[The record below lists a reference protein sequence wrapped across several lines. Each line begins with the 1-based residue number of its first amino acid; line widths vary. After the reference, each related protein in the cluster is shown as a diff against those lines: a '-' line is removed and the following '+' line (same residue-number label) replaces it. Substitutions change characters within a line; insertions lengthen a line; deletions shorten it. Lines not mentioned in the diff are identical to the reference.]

1 MLDHGERA
9 CRWAVRARRIAIWL
23 DFGSPNEGSGDRFRR
38 RERPFCRSM
47 SIFARSCSKCK
58 KPWQDCS
65 FVDIRACRHGLQ
77 IAPGRSWDAM
87 LTRCCLRRG
96 YERSPKGLWSCLG
109 RLLARAG
116 RSELAPAA
124 VWAILGV
131 SWAVPNESSERSK
144 RSRRPK
150 TTPRAILEPT
160 WRQLGA
166 NLEPTTW
173 SQLGAN
179 LDRFRNAQV
188 ACLLAQH
195 STA

>member
-1 MLDHGERA
+1 
-9 CRWAVRARRIAIWL
+9 
-23 DFGSPNEGSGDRFRR
+23 
-38 RERPFCRSM
+38 M

-77 IAPGRSWDAM
+77 IAPGRSWEAM

-109 RLLARAG
+109 RLLRRAG
-116 RSELAPAA
+116 RFELAPTAI
-124 VWAILGV
+124 WAILGV

-150 TTPRAILEPT
+150 TTPRAMLEPT
-160 WRQLGA
+160 WRQLGG
-166 NLEPTTW
+166 NLEPTW
-173 SQLGAN
+173 LSQLAPRW
-179 LDRFRNAQV
+179 LQV
-188 ACLLAQH
+188 GIQNGGSKISIVRQCISHFCFTCTSFCYA
-195 STA
+195 

>member
-1 MLDHGERA
+1 
-9 CRWAVRARRIAIWL
+9 
-23 DFGSPNEGSGDRFRR
+23 
-38 RERPFCRSM
+38 M

-77 IAPGRSWDAM
+77 IAPGRSWEAM

-116 RSELAPAA
+116 RSRARSGRR
-124 VWAILGV
+124 LGDLGRLLGR
-131 SWAVPNESSERSK
+131 PERVF
-144 RSRRPK
+144 RTLQTFK
-150 TTPRAILEPT
+150 TTQDDPKSDF
-160 WRQLGA
+160 GA
-166 NLEPTTW
+166 NLEPTW

-179 LDRFRNAQV
+179 LEPRWANLDLTWNKLSQHKAILGPDNANSKIFEK
-188 ACLLAQH
+188 C
-195 STA
+195 

>member
-1 MLDHGERA
+1 
-9 CRWAVRARRIAIWL
+9 
-23 DFGSPNEGSGDRFRR
+23 
-38 RERPFCRSM
+38 M

-77 IAPGRSWDAM
+77 IAPGRSWEAM

-150 TTPRAILEPT
+150 TTPRAMLERT
-160 WRQLGA
+160 STDVGSLGA
-166 NLEPTTW
+166 RFGRVLTR
-173 SQLGAN
+173 SFAI
-179 LDRFRNAQV
+179 LDGRCDLSFRR
-188 ACLLAQH
+188 CM
-195 STA
+195 TAIAPSGRYSVLN